1 MIKSKKVISIYEPN
15 DIYKV
20 IEELNKGAR
29 ELGKLTLE
37 EQTKRA
43 ERLIAGWRNRQTHSV
58 VGGHNLKVRLLPLQP
73 TYKPKVVFISWITFT
88 GFFARVTLRP
98 IIP

>member
-1 MIKSKKVISIYEPN
+1 MKKSKKYIPIYVPN

-43 ERLIAGWRNRQTHSV
+43 ERLIAGWRKR
-58 VGGHNLKVRLLPLQP
+58 
-73 TYKPKVVFISWITFT
+73 
-88 GFFARVTLRP
+88 
-98 IIP
+98 

>member
-1 MIKSKKVISIYEPN
+1 MIKSKKIISIYEPN

-20 IEELNKGAR
+20 IEELNKGAS

-43 ERLIAGWRNRQTHSV
+43 ERLIAGWRKR
-58 VGGHNLKVRLLPLQP
+58 
-73 TYKPKVVFISWITFT
+73 
-88 GFFARVTLRP
+88 
-98 IIP
+98 

>member
-29 ELGKLTLE
+29 ELEKLTLE
-37 EQTKRA
+37 EQM
-43 ERLIAGWRNRQTHSV
+43 ERIEKMHPN
-58 VGGHNLKVRLLPLQP
+58 
-73 TYKPKVVFISWITFT
+73 
-88 GFFARVTLRP
+88 
-98 IIP
+98 

>member
-1 MIKSKKVISIYEPN
+1 MKNKKVISIYEPN

-43 ERLIAGWRNRQTHSV
+43 ERLIAGWRNRQTRSV
-58 VGGHNLKVRLLPLQP
+58 VGRKSVGSNP
-73 TYKPKVVFISWITFT
+73 TP
-88 GFFARVTLRP
+88 AAM
-98 IIP
+98 

>member
-1 MIKSKKVISIYEPN
+1 MNNKKVIPIYKAD

-20 IEELNKGAR
+20 IEELNRDAE

-43 ERLIAGWRNRQTHSV
+43 EKLTAGWRNRQTRSV
-58 VGGHNLKVRLLPLQP
+58 VGRKSVGSNP
-73 TYKPKVVFISWITFT
+73 TPAAIKNYLVFIWH
-88 GFFARVTLRP
+88 LK
-98 IIP
+98 

>member
-1 MIKSKKVISIYEPN
+1 MILSKKVIPLDEPK

-37 EQTKRA
+37 EQMERIEKMRGGETGKRNLLLA
-43 ERLIAGWRNRQTHSV
+43 E
-58 VGGHNLKVRLLPLQP
+58 NL
-73 TYKPKVVFISWITFT
+73 
-88 GFFARVTLRP
+88 
-98 IIP
+98 

>member
-1 MIKSKKVISIYEPN
+1 MIKGKKVIPIYEAN

-37 EQTKRA
+37 EQMERIEKMRGGETGKRNLLLA
-43 ERLIAGWRNRQTHSV
+43 EDL
-58 VGGHNLKVRLLPLQP
+58 
-73 TYKPKVVFISWITFT
+73 
-88 GFFARVTLRP
+88 
-98 IIP
+98 

>member
-1 MIKSKKVISIYEPN
+1 MKSKEWIPIYEPN

-20 IEELNKGAR
+20 IEELNRGAR

-43 ERLIAGWRNRQTHSV
+43 ERLTAGWRNGKRIP
-58 VGGHNLKVRLLPLQP
+58 LLP
-73 TYKPKVVFISWITFT
+73 V
-88 GFFARVTLRP
+88 
-98 IIP
+98 II

>member
-1 MIKSKKVISIYEPN
+1 MILSKKVIPLDEPK

-37 EQTKRA
+37 EQMERIEKMRGGETGKRKLLLA
-43 ERLIAGWRNRQTHSV
+43 EDL
-58 VGGHNLKVRLLPLQP
+58 
-73 TYKPKVVFISWITFT
+73 
-88 GFFARVTLRP
+88 
-98 IIP
+98 

>member
-1 MIKSKKVISIYEPN
+1 MTKSKEWIPIYEPN

-43 ERLIAGWRNRQTHSV
+43 EKLTAGWRNR
-58 VGGHNLKVRLLPLQP
+58 
-73 TYKPKVVFISWITFT
+73 
-88 GFFARVTLRP
+88 
-98 IIP
+98 

>member
-1 MIKSKKVISIYEPN
+1 MMKSKERIPIYEPN

-20 IEELNKGAR
+20 IEELNKDAR

-43 ERLIAGWRNRQTHSV
+43 ERLIAGWRKR
-58 VGGHNLKVRLLPLQP
+58 
-73 TYKPKVVFISWITFT
+73 
-88 GFFARVTLRP
+88 
-98 IIP
+98 

>member
-1 MIKSKKVISIYEPN
+1 MILSKKVIPLDEPK

-37 EQTKRA
+37 EQMERIEKMRGGETGKRNLLLA
-43 ERLIAGWRNRQTHSV
+43 EEL
-58 VGGHNLKVRLLPLQP
+58 
-73 TYKPKVVFISWITFT
+73 
-88 GFFARVTLRP
+88 
-98 IIP
+98 

>member
-1 MIKSKKVISIYEPN
+1 MKKCKNVIPIYEPN

-20 IEELNKGAR
+20 IEELNRGAR

-43 ERLIAGWRNRQTHSV
+43 EKLTAGWRNRQTRSV
-58 VGGHNLKVRLLPLQP
+58 VSRKSVGSNP
-73 TYKPKVVFISWITFT
+73 TPAAIKNY
-88 GFFARVTLRP
+88 L
-98 IIP
+98 

>member
-1 MIKSKKVISIYEPN
+1 MTKDDEVITIYEPN

-43 ERLIAGWRNRQTHSV
+43 ERLIAGWRKR
-58 VGGHNLKVRLLPLQP
+58 
-73 TYKPKVVFISWITFT
+73 
-88 GFFARVTLRP
+88 
-98 IIP
+98 

>member
-1 MIKSKKVISIYEPN
+1 MIKSKKVISIYEAN

-20 IEELNKGAR
+20 IEELNRGAR

-43 ERLIAGWRNRQTHSV
+43 EILTAGWRNRQTRSV
-58 VGGHNLKVRLLPLQP
+58 VGRKSVGSNP
-73 TYKPKVVFISWITFT
+73 TPAAIKNY
-88 GFFARVTLRP
+88 L
-98 IIP
+98 

>member
-1 MIKSKKVISIYEPN
+1 MILSKKVIPLDEPK

-37 EQTKRA
+37 EQMERIEKMRGGETGKR
-43 ERLIAGWRNRQTHSV
+43 
-58 VGGHNLKVRLLPLQP
+58 NLLLSEDL
-73 TYKPKVVFISWITFT
+73 
-88 GFFARVTLRP
+88 
-98 IIP
+98 

>member
-1 MIKSKKVISIYEPN
+1 MIKSDKVIPVYPN
-15 DIYKV
+15 GTGIFEV

-43 ERLIAGWRNRQTHSV
+43 ERLKEKDC
-58 VGGHNLKVRLLPLQP
+58 L
-73 TYKPKVVFISWITFT
+73 
-88 GFFARVTLRP
+88 
-98 IIP
+98 